1 MAYEYSIDD
10 PARNQK
16 RTLAF
21 VIVVIIHVLFFWVLA
36 SGLGA
41 KIVEVVIAPV
51 QTKIIE
57 DTPDEDKPPPP
68 PPEMEQPPPY
78 VPPPDFA
85 IDTPAPSG
93 PTTAITNT
101 TTERPTVAPVAPA
114 PAPVQKASVKT
125 PPSVTGKGARASQPE
140 YPPSSRR
147 AGEAGT
153 VTLAAY
159 VPSETS
165 ATELSPGEGETV
177 CATPFATTITRTG
190 MVVVL
195 ETVMAGAHAA
205 KSRTMPHNKMT
216 ASRRVMMFAP
226 SYCARHKLDVST
238 SKSVPKVGGLS
249 GRLTTIMS
257 GRVTN

>member
-10 PARNQK
+10 PAKNQK

-21 VIVVIIHVLFFWVLA
+21 ALVVVIHVLFFWVLA

-41 KIVEVVIAPV
+41 KIVEVVMAPV

-85 IDTPAPSG
+85 IDTPAPTG

-101 TTERPTVAPVAPA
+101 TSERPTVAPVAPA
-114 PAPVQKASVKT
+114 PKPVERATVKT

-159 VPSETS
+159 V
-165 ATELSPGEGETV
+165 
-177 CATPFATTITRTG
+177 
-190 MVVVL
+190 L
-195 ETVMAGAHAA
+195 E
-205 KSRTMPHNKMT
+205 
-216 ASRRVMMFAP
+216 
-226 SYCARHKLDVST
+226 
-238 SKSVPKVGGLS
+238 
-249 GRLTTIMS
+249 S
-257 GRVTN
+257 GRVGEVKIVKSSGFEKLDEAAVKEVQRNWRFVPGKEDGKPVAMWHTFNVVFKLTD